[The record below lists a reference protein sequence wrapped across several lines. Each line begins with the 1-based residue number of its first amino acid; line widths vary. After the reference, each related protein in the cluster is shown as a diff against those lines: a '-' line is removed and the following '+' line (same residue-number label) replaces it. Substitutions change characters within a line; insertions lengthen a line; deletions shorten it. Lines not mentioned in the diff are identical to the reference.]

1 MQRSSTSRRR
11 EGSPWTGL
19 WAVFF
24 KEMADHLS
32 STRMRIL
39 EVLILLSAV
48 GAVYAGAQTLRQT
61 ISEDPFLLLRV
72 FTAAQIRYP
81 RLWPS

>member
-1 MQRSSTSRRR
+1 MRR

-32 STRMRIL
+32 GLRMRIL
-39 EVLILLSAV
+39 EASSSS
-48 GAVYAGAQTLRQT
+48 R
-61 ISEDPFLLLRV
+61 P
-72 FTAAQIRYP
+72 
-81 RLWPS
+81 